1 MLPLWKGDSDITFF
15 DMFFTHEHHSTWACY
30 FTESESH
37 KTNVGI
43 LCFDWATLYFGKK
56 TRSLW
61 RFFFPLWPIAG
72 HLGVLVAATRGMP
85 SQCGQDLVCESV
97 WGSAL
102 CLSSSHNVVSQC
114 YTKRAVMLTTWLPQ
128 VGSETSHFLCRYPS
142 TQVMDWFLASTI
154 QTGF

>member
-1 MLPLWKGDSDITFF
+1 
-15 DMFFTHEHHSTWACY
+15 MFFTHEHHSTRACY

-56 TRSLW
+56 NKKSLKV
-61 RFFFPLWPIAG
+61 FFPLWPIAG
-72 HLGVLVAATRGMP
+72 HLGVLVAAARGMP

-97 WGSAL
+97 WDSAL

-114 YTKRAVMLTTWLPQ
+114 YTKRAVMLTT
-128 VGSETSHFLCRYPS
+128 
-142 TQVMDWFLASTI
+142 
-154 QTGF
+154 